1 MFQTYAGFEDDYC
14 KHHNQ
19 CQYDD
24 ILMENISVNR
34 ERQISVGTAGPQ
46 LRVQDVR

>member
-1 MFQTYAGFEDDYC
+1 MLALKMIIIIVY
-14 KHHNQ
+14 HNQ